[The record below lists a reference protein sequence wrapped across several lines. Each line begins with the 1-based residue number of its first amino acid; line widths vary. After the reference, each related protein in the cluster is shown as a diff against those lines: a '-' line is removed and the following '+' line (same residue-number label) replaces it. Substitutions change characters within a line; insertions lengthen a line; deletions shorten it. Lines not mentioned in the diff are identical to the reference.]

1 METFSL
7 LHTHFTT
14 NADQQWL
21 QVMITNGYLPCSSIL
36 TQLVSIHA
44 SQCALKKIM
53 PMETERSW
61 ITDKWKIRRYLDICG
76 LSGNKEPW
84 LPVPGT
90 GPQLTVHQGS
100 SEAGFSVSDGPP
112 LFALC
117 PAELGDA
124 CFLRSRPTASL
135 AGFCLVMQNKL
146 YRIYWDVQRNQL
158 SLQYVVHLG
167 WIISCHFSLT
177 RRETGH
183 DSEQCPQHLLW
194 GLRAGAAQELCSVG
208 LHHDMWPRHL

>member
-7 LHTHFTT
+7 LHTHFTA

-21 QVMITNGYLPCSSIL
+21 KVVITNGYLPCSSIL

-44 SQCALKKIM
+44 SQYALKKIM
-53 PMETERSW
+53 PDASRKKLIHKWQSGGILTSGDCLETRS
-61 ITDKWKIRRYLDICG
+61 LG
-76 LSGNKEPW
+76 ALSQE
-84 LPVPGT
+84 
-90 GPQLTVHQGS
+90 QDHSCTVHRGS

-112 LFALC
+112 CVALC
-117 PAELGDA
+117 PAELGGA

-135 AGFCLVMQNKL
+135 AGCCLVMQNKL

-158 SLQYVVHLG
+158 PLQYVHLG
-167 WIISCHFSLT
+167 RIISCHFSLT
-177 RRETGH
+177 RQETGH

-194 GLRAGAAQELCSVG
+194 GLSAGAAQELCSVG
-208 LHHDMWPRHL
+208 LQHDVWPQHL